1 MDFIVFASSP
11 NKDGLTAECAEA
23 AAEGIRSAGMSA
35 EIIYLNDE
43 DIGLCEACER
53 GWGTCLNEHRCQV
66 EDGFQAV
73 HEKTKQASG
82 CVVVSP
88 VYWGQLS
95 ESAKAYFDRL
105 RRCEATRGDQ
115 SALTGKPVIGVAAA
129 GGSGGGI
136 ISCLDEMNRLFSHL
150 RCAVFD
156 MITVTRK
163 SRPYKPAAVRAAAAA
178 MAASVG
184 KG

>member
-1 MDFIVFASSP
+1 MGFIVFASSP

-23 AAEGIRSAGMSA
+23 AGEGIRSAGMSA

-43 DIGLCEACER
+43 DVGICQACNR

-66 EDGFQAV
+66 EDGFQALHARTREAQGLV
-73 HEKTKQASG
+73 L
-82 CVVVSP
+82 VSP

-105 RRCEATRGDQ
+105 RRCEATRGDK
-115 SALTGKPVIGVAAA
+115 SALAGKPAIGVAAA

-136 ISCLDEMNRLFSHL
+136 VSCLDEMNRLFSHL

-156 MITVTRK
+156 MITVTQK
-163 SRPYKPAAVRAAAAA
+163 SRPYKPATVRAAAAA
-178 MAASVG
+178 MAASVR
-184 KG
+184 KA